1 MGKCKEIKITIKG
14 NPKKVLD
21 DVKKLAAKNDIVI
34 TGNEVKGS
42 MKHKKVDVK
51 GNYTVKGQEV
61 TIKMEEN
68 SWIVSCDQVNKGVKD
83 FFKGK

>member
-51 GNYTVKGQEV
+51 GTYTVKGQEV